1 LLGICSL
8 RSIAIEEGKKQEASG
23 KKQKIRITKH
33 GADWN
38 RQERILS
45 SKHAGAR
52 LVTPLTNNDQ
62 TNLTG
67 ERSFAMAA

>member
-1 LLGICSL
+1 MYAKDTL
-8 RSIAIEEGKKQEASG
+8 
-23 KKQKIRITKH
+23 T

-38 RQERILS
+38 RQERLLS
-45 SKHAGAR
+45 GKHVGAR